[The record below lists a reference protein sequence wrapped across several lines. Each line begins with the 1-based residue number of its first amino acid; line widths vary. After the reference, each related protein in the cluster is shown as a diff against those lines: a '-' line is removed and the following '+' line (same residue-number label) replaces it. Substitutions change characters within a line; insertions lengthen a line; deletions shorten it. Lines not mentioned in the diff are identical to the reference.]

1 MRPRFGAKNVRSS
14 QLNPISPSWQILVI
28 RPANSL
34 SSGRQIPVLRS
45 TIPRSQGFVK
55 QSTRICQLELQ
66 GFAEWIKHFQ
76 EFLQNGK
83 LRSESIS
90 VLEFYDIFLGIIC
103 PSPWLPIP
111 GSLPGGHSLQHGELD
126 GADQQEHEEQPHQ
139 PYPDWYRGG

>member
-1 MRPRFGAKNVRSS
+1 MGKPLKTAAILVEKCQIRSS
-14 QLNPISPSWQILVI
+14 NPFSSIWQILVI
-28 RPANSL
+28 LPE
-34 SSGRQIPVLRS
+34 IPVLRS